1 MLENPKVL
9 AKLKADGKPSVEV
22 PEEFKKKCVSKFL
35 PLRNVSYCHPEAVQ
49 QT

>member
-9 AKLKADGKPSVEV
+9 AKLKVEGKPSVEV
-22 PEEFKKKCVSKFL
+22 PEEFKKKCVV
-35 PLRNVSYCHPEAVQ
+35 VSDRGAFSHCHSGVVQ